1 MEQET
6 INILEKLFLTRV
18 NAQKFRAK
26 NYKNIDRLDELENS
40 RYIEI
45 ANDHYRVTLAPLLEL
60 SKTVREAE
68 HILFLCELVFKQ
80 LHSLYLERAGEAI
93 GLNELAEKADL
104 PRSDINKSL
113 SYMIQSQIFGG
124 YTTKFYSAEDAQV
137 TPGERIL
144 RFNSFTE
151 VVEDI
156 IKMQSPSKS
165 LDLPISSLFDE
176 ENPFAQHHYVN
187 QSRINSLEIL
197 RSENFDFS
205 RLIQICNEI
214 NHCASNENYIAL
226 GALVRILLDHIP
238 PIFKMK
244 TFKEVASNYKAGKS
258 LKGSLKNL
266 ENSSR
271 NISDGLLHQV
281 IRKQE
286 SVPTLNQVNFSPDID
301 VLIGEIIRVIEE
313 NA

>member
-1 MEQET
+1 MEEET
-6 INILEKLFLTRV
+6 INILEKLFLTSV
-18 NAQKFRAK
+18 NAKKFRAQ
-26 NYKNIDRLDELENS
+26 NYKNLDLLDELENS

-45 ANDHYRVTLAPLLEL
+45 IDEHYHVTLAPLLEL
-60 SKTVREAE
+60 SKTVREVG
-68 HILFLCELVFKQ
+68 HILFLCELIFKQ
-80 LHSLYLERAGEAI
+80 LHTFYLENAGEAI
-93 GLNELAEKADL
+93 SLNELAEKADL
-104 PRSDINKSL
+104 PRSDVNKSL
-113 SYMIQSQIFGG
+113 KYMIRSHIFGG
-124 YTTKFYSAEDAQV
+124 YTTKFSTTEDAQV

-144 RFNSFTE
+144 RFNSFAE

-156 IKMQSPSKS
+156 VKMQSPPKS
-165 LDLPISSLFDE
+165 LDFPISSVFDE
-176 ENPFAQHHYVN
+176 ENPFTQHLYIN
-187 QSRINSLEIL
+187 QSRITSLENL
-197 RSENFDFS
+197 RSDKFDFS
-205 RLIQICNEI
+205 RLIQICKEI
-214 NHCASNENYIAL
+214 NYCANNENYFAL

-238 PIFKMK
+238 PIFGMN
-244 TFKEVASNYKAGKS
+244 TFKEVVSNYKAGKS

-281 IRKQE
+281 IRKKE